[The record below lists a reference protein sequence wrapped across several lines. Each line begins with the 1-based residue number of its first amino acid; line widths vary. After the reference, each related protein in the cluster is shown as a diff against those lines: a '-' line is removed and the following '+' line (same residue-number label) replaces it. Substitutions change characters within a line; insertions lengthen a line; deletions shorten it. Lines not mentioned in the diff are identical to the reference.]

1 MKKMFLAMVTVVT
14 ILISNFCF
22 AAASKEL
29 SLGGI
34 SLGMTYQQV
43 VAMYGEPTL
52 KYHEMYSNLDKI
64 SNTYIQ
70 YGNNVEIRFSN
81 DNGKIG
87 TVTNVFVTAN
97 NGWKLNSG
105 IAVGNT
111 FKDFCNAYNVSVMH
125 PSTMEDLKKRDVL
138 MCFGKGWYS
147 EYYNLIL
154 ETVKQKAL
162 IGDKIME
169 YPSKVIIV
177 SGYGKPDNKI
187 TSLQI
192 SKSERGYDRFRKDE
206 NPKGKFVYFK

>member
-52 KYHEMYSNLDKI
+52 KYHSLYSNSDKI
-64 SNTYIQ
+64 SDTYIQ
-70 YGNNVEIRFSN
+70 YGNNVEIKFSN

-105 IAVGNT
+105 LIVGNT
-111 FKDFCNAYNVSVMH
+111 FQDFCNAYGVIVMK
-125 PSTMEDLKKRDVL
+125 PNKIEDFKRKDAFIV
-138 MCFGKGWYS
+138 CAKGWYG
-147 EYYNLIL
+147 EYYRLI
-154 ETVKQKAL
+154 
-162 IGDKIME
+162 IGEVPPK
-169 YPSKVIIV
+169 YLIV
-177 SGYGKPDNKI
+177 SDGGIGSKEIGKV
-187 TSLQI
+187 TSIQI
-192 SKSERGYDRFRKDE
+192 SMSEHGESRFFKDE
-206 NPKGKFVYFK
+206 VGVKVTYFK

>member
-1 MKKMFLAMVTVVT
+1 MKKMFLSVVALVT

-52 KYHEMYSNLDKI
+52 KYHSLYSNSDKI
-64 SNTYIQ
+64 SDTYIQ
-70 YGNNVEIRFSN
+70 YGNNVEIKFSN

-105 IAVGNT
+105 LAVGNT
-111 FKDFCNAYNVSVMH
+111 FQDFCNAYGVTILEH
-125 PSTMEDLKKRDVL
+125 PELKDLERKDIFR
-138 MCFGKGWYS
+138 CIGKGWHG
-147 EYYNLIL
+147 EYYSLIL

-162 IGDKIME
+162 IGDKVME
-169 YPSKVIIV
+169 YPSKAIIV
-177 SGYGKPDNKI
+177 TGNGLLDSKI
-187 TSLQI
+187 TTLQI
-192 SKSERGYDRFRKDE
+192 SKSGHGEFRFCKDE
-206 NPKGKFVYFK
+206 KSDAKIVYFK